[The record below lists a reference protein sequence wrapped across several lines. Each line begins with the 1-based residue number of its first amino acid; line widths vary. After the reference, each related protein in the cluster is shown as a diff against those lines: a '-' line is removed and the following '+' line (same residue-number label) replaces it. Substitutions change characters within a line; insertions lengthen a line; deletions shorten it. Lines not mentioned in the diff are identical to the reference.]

1 MSSTRTLIAA
11 TLDWQGIIVEIVYEP
26 NWLNIANRDCDLP
39 SAHLDIRSIKPERA
53 PLPITETGYRSHFLH
68 PDEIDEGAVRRTIK
82 GLRYLWRKPLTG
94 IIFREVDFV
103 QAPPVSGGR
112 HPPCRLALLPLQPQF
127 S

>member
-11 TLDWQGIIVEIVYEP
+11 TLDWQGITVEIVYEP

-68 PDEIDEGAVRRTIK
+68 PGEIDLLGGPVAYVQTWLDEMAES
-82 GLRYLWRKPLTG
+82 
-94 IIFREVDFV
+94 REWQDY
-103 QAPPVSGGR
+103 QERSR
-112 HPPCRLALLPLQPQF
+112 QF
-127 S
+127 SLF